1 MTRVVLHIGAFKT
14 GTSFIQ
20 DSLFSNKTTLADRGV
35 LVPGPDWS
43 THVRAVRD
51 LQRQVNDPGAAAS
64 GRWPQIVESC
74 RRWTGDVVVVSMEF
88 LSTASPD
95 VVERAVRTLHPLD
108 VRIVLG
114 ARDLT
119 LALPAQ
125 WQESLQA
132 GGRTWTLDA
141 YASSAMLPRRA
152 FDEAS
157 RHFWRKH
164 HWPTILRR
172 WAPYLPAGELVLM
185 TVPPPGSPAGE
196 LWHRFGQAAGFDT
209 TSLRPAARANESLG
223 AYSLEVARRVNLR
236 ARARGT
242 TTSGHPVFKNV
253 LCKQILAERRD
264 SEPRVVFSEERREWA
279 VARTEALV
287 RRVGELAPR
296 VVGSLDD
303 LRPSLDG
310 VPGSSIPEAS
320 APSALLA
327 TCHHAL
333 TELGAAAPSVRP
345 GLGVEDELEATI
357 EALTTMVLRST

>member
-20 DSLFSNKTTLADRGV
+20 DSLFLNRTTLADRGV
-35 LVPGPDWS
+35 LVPGSDWS

-51 LQRQVNDPGAAAS
+51 LQRQVNDPAAPVS
-64 GRWPQIVESC
+64 GRWPQLVESC

-95 VVERAVRTLHPLD
+95 VVERAVHTLRPLD
-108 VRIVLG
+108 VRVVLG

-141 YASSAMLPRRA
+141 YTGSAMLPRRA
-152 FDEAS
+152 FDDAS

-172 WAPYLPAGELVLM
+172 WAPYVPAGELVLM
-185 TVPPPGSPAGE
+185 TVPPSGSPAAE
-196 LWHRFGQAAGFDT
+196 LWHRFGEAAGFDA
-209 TSLRPAARANESLG
+209 TSLPPAGRANESLG
-223 AYSLEVARRVNLR
+223 AHSLEVARRINLR

-242 TTSGHPVFKNV
+242 TTSGRPVFKNI

-264 SEPRVVFSEERREWA
+264 SEPRVVFSDEHRDWAASSHRGSRAARARTGPERR
-279 VARTEALV
+279 R
-287 RRVGELAPR
+287 LA
-296 VVGSLDD
+296 G
-303 LRPSLDG
+303 RPS
-310 VPGSSIPEAS
+310 PQPRR
-320 APSALLA
+320 
-327 TCHHAL
+327 
-333 TELGAAAPSVRP
+333 RP
-345 GLGVEDELEATI
+345 GDI
-357 EALTTMVLRST
+357 EA